1 MYQPRYTITNK
12 ILANIGKI
20 EAAKEVIENAPLV
33 PSFEKQF
40 QSDAIVRTVH
50 HGTHIEGNDL
60 SLLQTRK
67 VLEGES
73 IVAKHRDIQE
83 VINYRNVVE
92 LLEELAFKKGGYEIE
107 MLTDIHKLTTDK
119 IVADEERGVFRR
131 VQVVVKNEETGE
143 VILKPPAFV
152 EVPHLISKLIEFLNS
167 DLAKEIHPVL
177 LAGITH
183 YFLVAVHP
191 FVEGNGRTA
200 RAFSTLVLIKS
211 GYDIKRFFSFE
222 EHFDSDPLA
231 YYQALAEVDK
241 QAVDVRERDLTSWLE
256 YFTGVVA
263 IELEKVKEK
272 VRRISLDTRFKLKVG
287 TQVALTERQMR
298 LIEYISDRGGAGMKE
313 LRNVLKMVSEDTILR
328 DLRVLLEKGII
339 KKEGST
345 KASRYVIAGK

>member
-1 MYQPRYTITNK
+1 MYQPKYTITNK
-12 ILANIGKI
+12 ILTNIGKI

-143 VILKPPAFV
+143 AILKPPAFV
-152 EVPHLISKLIEFLNS
+152 EVPHLIGKLIEFLNS
-167 DLAKEIHPVL
+167 DPAKEIHPVL

-263 IELEKVKEK
+263 VELEKVKEK

>member
-1 MYQPRYTITNK
+1 MYQPKYTITNK

-107 MLTDIHKLTTDK
+107 MITEIHRLTTDK
-119 IVADEERGVFRR
+119 LVSDEEKGVFRK

-143 VILKPPAFV
+143 AILKPPAFV
-152 EVPHLISKLIEFLNS
+152 EVPHLIGKLIEFLNS

-211 GYDIKRFFSFE
+211 GYDIKRFFSLE

-241 QAVDVRERDLTSWLE
+241 QAVDVRDRDLTSWLE

>member
-1 MYQPRYTITNK
+1 MYQPKYTITNK
-12 ILANIGKI
+12 ILTNIGKI

-40 QSDAIVRTVH
+40 QSDAFVRTVH

-67 VLEGES
+67 VLEGEA

-107 MLTDIHKLTTDK
+107 MITEIHRLTTDK
-119 IVADEERGVFRR
+119 LVSDEEKGVFRK

-143 VILKPPAFV
+143 AILKPPAFV
-152 EVPHLISKLIEFLNS
+152 EVPHLIGKLMEFLNS

-211 GYDIKRFFSFE
+211 GYDIKRFFSLE

>member
-1 MYQPRYTITNK
+1 MYQPKYTITNK
-12 ILANIGKI
+12 ILTNIGKI

-40 QSDAIVRTVH
+40 QSDAFVRTVH

-107 MLTDIHKLTTDK
+107 MITEIHRLTTDK
-119 IVADEERGVFRR
+119 LVSDEEKGVFRK

-143 VILKPPAFV
+143 AILKPPAFV
-152 EVPHLISKLIEFLNS
+152 EVPHLIGKLIEFLNS

-211 GYDIKRFFSFE
+211 GYDIKRFFSLE

-241 QAVDVRERDLTSWLE
+241 QAVDVRDRDLTSWLE

>member
-152 EVPHLISKLIEFLNS
+152 EVPHLVSKLIEFLNS